1 MKYKIVGVI
10 HNYHKDFKLDRSKID
25 PRYLD
30 FYDSLKIVYPGTFE
44 AIVERFKNSNLLSN
58 RCEEL
63 EQCLVFGRDKHYTLT
78 ELKLITWQKKSSKNA
93 GNQMI
98 MEEE

>member
-1 MKYKIVGVI
+1 MKYEIFGII

-30 FYDSLKIVYPGTFE
+30 FYDSLKIFHSGTFK
-44 AIVERFKNSNLLSN
+44 AVIERDENSNLIDS

-63 EQCLVFGRDKHYTLT
+63 EQCLVFGGTKYYTLT
-78 ELKLITWQKKSSKNA
+78 KLKLIK
-93 GNQMI
+93 
-98 MEEE
+98 